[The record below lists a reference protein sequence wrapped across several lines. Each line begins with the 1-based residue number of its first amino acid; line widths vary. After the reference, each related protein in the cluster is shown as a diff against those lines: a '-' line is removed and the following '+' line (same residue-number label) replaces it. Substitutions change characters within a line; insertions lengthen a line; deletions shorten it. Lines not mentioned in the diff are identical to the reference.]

1 MALCG
6 ADAIAG
12 QLRHTGTGDAP
23 EMKPHGW
30 IAWILCSL
38 LGACASQPKE
48 PPRIIMQGFSIAP
61 PIEKDWIVAK
71 QGPELTVIG
80 KPGRFSGETFTMQA
94 TIIKLPAVE
103 SAEEL
108 VRNVESTQRK
118 ELDPKRYRVLK
129 FEVSQQIIHGQACAL
144 SRVELAERTTTAGT
158 GSPVNMMLET
168 LTLICPHPKDPLRG
182 INMAYSHRH
191 FPEDVDPQFSQD
203 GAMLMQ
209 ALAFE
214 RL

>member
-1 MALCG
+1 
-6 ADAIAG
+6 
-12 QLRHTGTGDAP
+12 
-23 EMKPHGW
+23 MKPYGST
-30 IAWILCSL
+30 AWILCAL
-38 LGACASQPKE
+38 LGACASQPKV
-48 PPRIIMQGFSIAP
+48 PPPILMQGFSIAP
-61 PIEKDWIVAK
+61 PIEKEWIVAK
-71 QGPELTVIG
+71 RGPDIAVIG

-103 SAEEL
+103 SSEEL
-108 VRNVESTQRK
+108 VRHVESTQRK
-118 ELDPKRYRVLK
+118 ELDPKRYRVFK

-144 SRVELAERTTTAGT
+144 SRVEVAERTTTDGT

-191 FPEDVDPQFSQD
+191 FPEDVDPQFSRD

-209 ALAFE
+209 ALAFQP
-214 RL
+214 L